1 MNLGNQNRIF
11 SSHIVTKI
19 CLCTKTI
26 QIVNHNYWTYNAFF
40 RPKFGPLLQVASEAI
55 IESVSIPNAIYHND
69 LVKMQSCTFFVC
81 QLTKFSLIYFEH
93 KKKCAFKKWYTT
105 TTKSAWLL
113 RINNVYLPLPK
124 KSLRGGLKNIYPTTL
139 THISR
144 STIYV

>member
-1 MNLGNQNRIF
+1 MNLGDQIRIF

-40 RPKFGPLLQVASEAI
+40 QPKFGPLLQVASEAI

-69 LVKMQSCTFFVC
+69 LVKMQSCTFLCVNWQNF
-81 QLTKFSLIYFEH
+81 LWYILSI
-93 KKKCAFKKWYTT
+93 KKCAFKKWYATT

-139 THISR
+139 THISG